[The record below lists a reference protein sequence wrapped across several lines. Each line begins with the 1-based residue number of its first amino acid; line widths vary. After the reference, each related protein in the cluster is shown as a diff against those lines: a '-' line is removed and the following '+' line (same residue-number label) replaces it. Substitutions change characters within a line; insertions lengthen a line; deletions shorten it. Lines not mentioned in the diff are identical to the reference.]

1 MKNLLKLSAL
11 AAVLVASATYA
22 SAAPITLSSGAG
34 TAASHTNG
42 ALEFNGF
49 QQHNFT
55 IPDTGF
61 GGPLSSLTLGYT
73 GTGAIITP
81 TATTVGIGTGTP
93 SGTWGGPLGSSTWV
107 SFNANTAPGGSLLAT
122 NGYYEYET
130 DFTTTGGALWS
141 GSLNILADDTVDVF
155 LNGTEIETSTAD
167 TDDGHCSNGAP
178 SCVGST
184 GFPLTITSAEINQ
197 NGLNQLVFVVEQTG
211 SQATGL
217 DFSGSISQVPEPSTL
232 LMLGTGLLGSAGA
245 LFRRMRK

>member
-22 SAAPITLSSGAG
+22 SAAPITLTSAAG
-34 TAASHTNG
+34 TGASHTNG

-61 GGPLSSLTLGYT
+61 SGTLGSLSLGLS
-73 GTGAIITP
+73 GTGAP
-81 TATTVGIGTGTP
+81 TLPTSATFAIGTGTP
-93 SGTWGGPLGSSTWV
+93 AGTWGGPIPGSTWV
-107 SFNANTAPGGSLLAT
+107 SFNGNTAPGGSLSAT

-130 DFTTTGGALWS
+130 DFLTTGGALWS

-155 LNGTEIETSTAD
+155 LNGTEIETSSPD
-167 TDDGHCSNGAP
+167 TNDGHCSNGVP
-178 SCVGST
+178 SCTGSI
-184 GFPLTITSAEINQ
+184 GFGITITSAELNQ
-197 NGLNQLVFVVEQTG
+197 NGNNQLVFVVEQTG
-211 SQATGL
+211 DAATGL